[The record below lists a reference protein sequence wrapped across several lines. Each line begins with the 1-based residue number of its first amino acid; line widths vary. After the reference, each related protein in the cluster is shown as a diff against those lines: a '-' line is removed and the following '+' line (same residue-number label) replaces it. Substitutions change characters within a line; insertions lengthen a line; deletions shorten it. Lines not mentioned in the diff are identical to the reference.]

1 MLDYSQIRA
10 RDFNPATGVIE
21 RENTSFRN
29 FEHRTHAGGVNLN
42 GLFDTG
48 SISHNLL
55 LGIDLKEE
63 MRRRPVSALSS
74 GGINNLILYNLQ
86 FGRATRATD
95 YTKTDGQYQRIR
107 SIGGYAQDNINLTE
121 NLIYAL
127 GLRYEYYDQIGGNLN
142 KNGGGLEVKTDSSDG
157 KFIYQTGLIYL
168 LTPEWSVYGNY
179 AQSFRPQISTSED
192 MGHLDPEEGISTEVG
207 TKFQNDE
214 ITATLALFNID
225 KKNVAYS
232 INNVTYAAGKVNSRG
247 IELDANGRVT
257 QGLSLGASYAYTKTE
272 TKKDEKNKWKV
283 GKPLDA
289 TPKNQASLMAN
300 YDFSHLGLKGFRI
313 GGAARYFGSWNAY
326 SSRGDSYKMPHAVT
340 YDAFAGYTT
349 KIAGY
354 ETNFAFNVKNLT
366 NKIYYTSYNSEKA
379 NILSAAMGYA
389 RQFMLT
395 ASVKF

>member
-21 RENTSFRN
+21 HENTSFRN

-86 FGRATRATD
+86 FGRATRTTD

-232 INNVTYAAGKVNSRG
+232 INNVTYATLR
-247 IELDANGRVT
+247 
-257 QGLSLGASYAYTKTE
+257 
-272 TKKDEKNKWKV
+272 
-283 GKPLDA
+283 
-289 TPKNQASLMAN
+289 
-300 YDFSHLGLKGFRI
+300 
-313 GGAARYFGSWNAY
+313 AR
-326 SSRGDSYKMPHAVT
+326 
-340 YDAFAGYTT
+340 
-349 KIAGY
+349 
-354 ETNFAFNVKNLT
+354 
-366 NKIYYTSYNSEKA
+366 
-379 NILSAAMGYA
+379 
-389 RQFMLT
+389 
-395 ASVKF
+395 

>member
-1 MLDYSQIRA
+1 M
-10 RDFNPATGVIE
+10 
-21 RENTSFRN
+21 
-29 FEHRTHAGGVNLN
+29 
-42 GLFDTG
+42 
-48 SISHNLL
+48 
-55 LGIDLKEE
+55 
-63 MRRRPVSALSS
+63 
-74 GGINNLILYNLQ
+74 
-86 FGRATRATD
+86 
-95 YTKTDGQYQRIR
+95 
-107 SIGGYAQDNINLTE
+107 
-121 NLIYAL
+121 
-127 GLRYEYYDQIGGNLN
+127 
-142 KNGGGLEVKTDSSDG
+142 
-157 KFIYQTGLIYL
+157 
-168 LTPEWSVYGNY
+168 
-179 AQSFRPQISTSED
+179 
-192 MGHLDPEEGISTEVG
+192 G

-283 GKPLDA
+283 GKPLYA

-379 NILSAAMGYA
+379 NILSAAMG
-389 RQFMLT
+389 
-395 ASVKF
+395 